1 MSCLLRLTPPETML
15 EYGKFK
21 LNLKTM
27 VRRIAF
33 AGVILSSLIGT
44 ALFVIGK
51 ELACLWTG
59 IVFFLSYTVYFAI
72 AFKSLKGKFYIPDI
86 NVTVRSLLWSHGI
99 LFVCFVASII
109 GFTISLL
116 QIAHGSWFEA
126 YTPFLIIGWFFSGI
140 LLTFHLLFSLYIQIA
155 RRRRRMFM
163 RKAREKIWRER
174 M

>member
-1 MSCLLRLTPPETML
+1 
-15 EYGKFK
+15 
-21 LNLKTM
+21 M

-33 AGVILSSLIGT
+33 AGVILSSFIGT

-51 ELACLWTG
+51 DLPCLWTG
-59 IVFFLSYTVYFAI
+59 IVFLLSYTVYFAI
-72 AFKSLKGKFYIPDI
+72 AFRSLKRKFYIPEI

-99 LFVCFVASII
+99 LFICFSGSII

-116 QIAHGSWFEA
+116 RIARGSWFEGL
-126 YTPFLIIGWFFSGI
+126 TPFLIIGWLFSGI

-155 RRRRRMFM
+155 RRRRKMFM
-163 RKAREKIWRER
+163 KKAREKIWRER